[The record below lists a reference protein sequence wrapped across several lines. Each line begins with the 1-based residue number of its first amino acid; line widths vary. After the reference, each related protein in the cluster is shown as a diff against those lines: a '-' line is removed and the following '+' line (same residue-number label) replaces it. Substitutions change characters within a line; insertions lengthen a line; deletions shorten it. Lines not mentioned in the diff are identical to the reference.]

1 MENTSKHITLP
12 AQLYNRVSRVAEQT
26 GAPFSRLVL
35 AALNEM
41 LPLWEKGLAGFYID
55 NPQTFEHQVR
65 AYLQEAERK
74 RSQRSLNELLGK
86 AE

>member
-1 MENTSKHITLP
+1 MESTSKHVTLP
-12 AQLYNRVSRVAEQT
+12 AQIFKRVAKVAEQT

-55 NPQTFEHQVR
+55 KPQTFEHQVR
-65 AYLQEAERK
+65 AYLREAERK